1 MSDETSVAIVVLLA
15 VAALPLFWWGVVTLL
30 GAVGGWRAL
39 AAAYAAPDAAPLSGT
54 PCWRGQSG
62 NLNGYMNYNGVLR
75 VCADPR
81 GLGLSVM
88 VLFRP
93 GHAPLLI
100 PWSEIAASHTAG
112 FFGPWVELRF
122 ARAPRTVLRIRQ
134 GLAAAVAEASGG
146 ALRIA
151 PTRADAV

>member
-1 MSDETSVAIVVLLA
+1 MSESSELALA
-15 VAALPLFWWGVVTLL
+15 VALGLTLIPLFWMGVVSLIARL
-30 GAVGGWRAL
+30 GGWGAL
-39 AAAYAAPDAAPLSGT
+39 AAAYAAPGSTSAPGT

-62 NLNGYMNYNGVLR
+62 TLSGYMNYNGVLR

-100 PWSEIAASHTAG
+100 PWSEIAASHAAG

-122 ARAPRTVLRIRQ
+122 ARAPRVVLRIRQ

-151 PTRADAV
+151 PTGADAV